1 MKYVVTYEE
10 TLARTLIVEAD
21 SYADAQDKMMTAVE
35 TGVIELTADDYVD
48 SSGCVPYIDK
58 ASENDEEFFV
68 NLDSLMN

>member
-21 SYADAQDKMMTAVE
+21 SYADAQDKMMIAVE

-48 SSGCVPYIDK
+48 GCVPYIDK